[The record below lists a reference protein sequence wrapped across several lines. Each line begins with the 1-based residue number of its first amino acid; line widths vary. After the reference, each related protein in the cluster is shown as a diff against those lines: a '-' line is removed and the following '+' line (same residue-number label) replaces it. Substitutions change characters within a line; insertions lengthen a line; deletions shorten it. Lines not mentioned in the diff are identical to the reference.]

1 MPTTAL
7 RTDHYELTML
17 AAALRSGAADHRAVF
32 EVFAREL
39 PDGRRYGVLGGTGRL
54 ADAIAAFRFDDDT
67 LAFLERAD
75 VVDDDALRW
84 LGSYRFAGDVI
95 GYDEG
100 DTYFPGSRVLRVEG
114 TFGEA
119 VLLETLVLSILN
131 HDTAVASAA
140 ARMSV
145 AAGAASLIDMGG
157 RRTHEEAAIDAAR
170 AAYLGGFHAT
180 SNLESGRRYGIP
192 TTGTAAHA
200 FVLAHGNEY
209 DAFVAQISAL
219 GVDTTLLV
227 DTYDIPNGI
236 RIAVDAARAAGATG
250 PGAIRIDS
258 GNLPEEAR
266 RGRAQLDA
274 LGATSTRIVVS
285 GDLDEFA
292 IAALE
297 RDPAGRA
304 PIDAYGVG
312 TRLVTG
318 SGHPTAGFVY
328 KLVAIANESGPHA
341 PLRPVAK
348 RSAAKA
354 TIGNRKTAFRVLDHN
369 GYATAEVLTI
379 GDAGPEGARPL
390 QRPVVWQGETCATPS
405 LTEAR
410 ERHLVYRRELSPDAL
425 DLTPGSPAL
434 RAELHEGS
442 MA

>member
-1 MPTTAL
+1 VQTTAL

-17 AAALRSGAADHRAVF
+17 AAARRSGVADHRAAF

-39 PDGRRYGVLGGTGRL
+39 PTGRRYGVFAGTGRL
-54 ADAIAAFRFDDDT
+54 AAAIAAFRFDDET
-67 LAFLERAD
+67 LAFLERAHA
-75 VVDDDALRW
+75 VDTDTLAWLR
-84 LGSYRFAGDVI
+84 SYRFEGDVI
-95 GYDEG
+95 AYDEG
-100 DTYFPGSRVLRVEG
+100 DTYFPDSPVLRVEA
-114 TFGEA
+114 TFAQA
-119 VLLETLVLSILN
+119 VLLETLVLSVLN

-145 AAGAASLIDMGG
+145 AAGDATLIDMGG
-157 RRTHEEAAIDAAR
+157 RRTHEDAAVDAAR
-170 AAYLGGFHAT
+170 AAYVAGFHAT
-180 SNLESGRRYGIP
+180 SNLEAGRRYGIA

-200 FVLAHGNEY
+200 FVLAHDDEY
-209 DAFVAQISAL
+209 DAFVAQIRAL
-219 GVDTTLLV
+219 GIDTTLLV

-236 RIAVDAARAAGATG
+236 HVAVDAARSFGASG

-266 RGRAQLDA
+266 HARTQLDA
-274 LGATSTRIVVS
+274 LGATGTRIVVS
-285 GDLDEFA
+285 GDLDEYS

-297 RDPAGRA
+297 SDPAGRA
-304 PIDAYGVG
+304 PIAAYGVG

-328 KLVAIANESGPHA
+328 KLVGIADVAGDDA

-354 TIGNRKTAFRVLDHN
+354 TVGNRKTAFRVLDDD
-369 GYATAEVLTI
+369 GYAVGETLTI
-379 GDAGPEGARPL
+379 GDAGPDGARPL
-390 QRPVVWQGETCATPS
+390 QRPVVSRGEPSTMPS
-405 LTEAR
+405 LADVR
-410 ERHLVYRRELSPDAL
+410 AQHFAYRRELPPGVL
-425 DLTPGSPAL
+425 DLAPGEPAL